1 MDHCISSP
9 AQRRRKGFF
18 HQLSQLF
25 SLQQQR
31 RKLATY
37 DDRILDDIGIDR
49 ATAEAEAARPIWD
62 VPQTWLR

>member
-1 MDHCISSP
+1 MDRCINAPS
-9 AQRRRKGFF
+9 QHRRKGFF

-25 SLQQQR
+25 SMQRQR
-31 RKLATY
+31 RKLGTY

-49 ATAEAEAARPIWD
+49 AAAAAEAARPIWD